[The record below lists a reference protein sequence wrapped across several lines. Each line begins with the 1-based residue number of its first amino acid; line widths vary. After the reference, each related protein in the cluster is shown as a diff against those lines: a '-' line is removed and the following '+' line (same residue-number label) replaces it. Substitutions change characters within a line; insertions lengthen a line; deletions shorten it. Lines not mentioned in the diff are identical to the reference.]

1 MDTNQ
6 EIEIVKE
13 QTEKAMTVV
22 ENLVVDSNESLI
34 EAGNI
39 LKRVKQ
45 VGKMIKERKEEITK
59 PMNEAIKSVRALFA
73 PVEEKQAQAQKL
85 VEDKMNTYNNA
96 QMALAQKAHEEN
108 QAKLNDP
115 NRTANSE
122 VKFTPEPEVV
132 KKTDDFH
139 TRTTKTFKVI
149 DKTKLPWEYLLADEV
164 AIRKAMHAG
173 IELAGVEYSTE
184 TKVI

>member
-6 EIEIVKE
+6 EIAVVRE
-13 QTEKAMTVV
+13 QTDKAMLAV
-22 ENLVVDSNESLI
+22 ESLVVDNNESLI

-39 LKRVKQ
+39 LKKVKQ

-85 VEDKMNTYNNA
+85 VEDKMNTYNRE
-96 QMALAQKAHEEN
+96 QMAIAQKAHDEN
-108 QAKLNDP
+108 MAQLSDP
-115 NRTANSE
+115 NRTATSPIE
-122 VKFTPEPEVV
+122 IKPVPEVI

-139 TRTTKTFKVI
+139 TRTTKVFKVV